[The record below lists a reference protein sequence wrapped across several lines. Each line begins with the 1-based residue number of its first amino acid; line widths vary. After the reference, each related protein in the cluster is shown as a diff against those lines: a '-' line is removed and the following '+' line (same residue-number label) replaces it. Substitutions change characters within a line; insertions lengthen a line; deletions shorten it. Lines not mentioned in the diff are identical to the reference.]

1 MFRHS
6 EGNIVSIEANYHMNF
21 HVSLKITYEFSC
33 FIKKNVFVICN
44 ELVPVKASPILK
56 KECCRL
62 GFF

>member
-6 EGNIVSIEANYHMNF
+6 EGNIVSIEANYHINSL
-21 HVSLKITYEFSC
+21 VSLKN
-33 FIKKNVFVICN
+33 NVFVICN
-44 ELVPVKASPILK
+44 ELVPVKASSILK